1 MVSKMEK
8 KLRRKL
14 DITKVRKQQKSVK
27 LLNALVWLGPSKITR
42 FTCMPQCGS
51 IGNLPNLKKKKIV
64 KMIYSITL

>member
-27 LLNALVWLGPSKITR
+27 LVNTLVWLGPSKITR

-51 IGNLPNLKKKKIV
+51 IGNLPNFKKKK
-64 KMIYSITL
+64 S

>member
-27 LLNALVWLGPSKITR
+27 HVKALVGLNSQNVSTYLHAFFSKNFCEIR
-42 FTCMPQCGS
+42 FES
-51 IGNLPNLKKKKIV
+51 S
-64 KMIYSITL
+64 SITITSN